1 MAKDKSTETGSE
13 LALVADDAR
22 QQAKTDFGRRLHKA
36 MIKKGWR
43 QSDLARHSGIGKD
56 SVSNYVNGRTVP
68 TQQNIEKLAQVVGVS
83 PNDLWPGY
91 DGSMEGRRN
100 VISFRVDPEDS
111 AFAFVV
117 IDSRLPVDLA
127 LKILGLAK
135 DTSVNAA
142 HAG

>member
-1 MAKDKSTETGSE
+1 MARDRTTDSGSE

-22 QQAKTDFGRRLHKA
+22 QQAKADFGRRLHKA

-43 QSDLARHSGIGKD
+43 QSDLARHSALGKD
-56 SVSNYVNGRTVP
+56 SISNYVNGRTVP
-68 TQQNIEKLAQVVGVS
+68 TQQNIEKLAQVLGVA

-100 VISFRVDPEDS
+100 TMSVRVDPEDP
-111 AFAFVV
+111 AYAFVV

-127 LKILGLAK
+127 LKLFNLAK
-135 DTSVNAA
+135 DTTSVANAS
-142 HAG
+142 

>member
-1 MAKDKSTETGSE
+1 MARDKTTDSGSE
-13 LALVADDAR
+13 LAIVADDAR
-22 QQAKTDFGRRLHKA
+22 QQAKADFGRRLHKA

-43 QSDLARHSGIGKD
+43 QSDLARHSDIGKD

-68 TQQNIEKLAQVVGVS
+68 TRQNIERLSQVLGMA

-100 VISFRVDPEDS
+100 VLTFRVDPEDP

-127 LKILGLAK
+127 LKLLNMAK
-135 DTSVNAA
+135 DTPSVA
-142 HAG
+142 HAS

>member
-1 MAKDKSTETGSE
+1 MARDKTTETGSE

-22 QQAKTDFGRRLHKA
+22 QQAKVDFGRRLHKA

-43 QSDLARHSGIGKD
+43 QSDLARHSQIGKD
-56 SVSNYVNGRTVP
+56 SISNYVNGRTVP
-68 TQQNIEKLAQVVGVS
+68 TQQNIEKLAQVVSVS

-100 VISFRVDPEDS
+100 VLTFRLDPEDP

-117 IDSRLPVDLA
+117 IDSRLPIDLA
-127 LKILGLAK
+127 LKLLALAK
-135 DTSVNAA
+135 DTANNVA

>member
-1 MAKDKSTETGSE
+1 MARDKTTDSGSE

-22 QQAKTDFGRRLHKA
+22 QQAKADFGRRLHKA

-43 QSDLARHSGIGKD
+43 QSDLARHSDIGKD

-68 TQQNIEKLAQVVGVS
+68 TRQNIERLSQVLGMA

-100 VISFRVDPEDS
+100 VLTFRVDPEDP

-127 LKILGLAK
+127 LKLLNMAK
-135 DTSVNAA
+135 DTPSVA
-142 HAG
+142 HAS